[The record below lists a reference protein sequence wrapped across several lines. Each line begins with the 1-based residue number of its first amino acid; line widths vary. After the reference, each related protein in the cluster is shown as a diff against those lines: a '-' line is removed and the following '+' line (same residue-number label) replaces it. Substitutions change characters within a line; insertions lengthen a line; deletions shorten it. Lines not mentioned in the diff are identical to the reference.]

1 MADED
6 TENSKV
12 IQKALVPAA
21 TEFAE
26 ASKGAGA
33 ALGRSALAVA
43 RTVEV
48 LLSPLKPL
56 VWGYDQVKEKFF
68 PEVQEKLEKVPEDR
82 RQNPDVKIAGPS
94 IEALRFLGNDAT
106 LRDMFANLLVTSM
119 DRATAATAHPAYVEI
134 IKQLAPDEAKI
145 LTYFADNRDL
155 PVIDIYRHKGKQS
168 EYTIVARYVSTLRNV
183 IEIQHANLIQ
193 TSLENLIRLE
203 LVYSPPMTTML
214 DKDVYEAI
222 ENLPEVQ
229 EIKQSM
235 EREDG
240 INVSFPH
247 HIISRTQF
255 GDQFIKACVVRPNSK

>member
-6 TENSKV
+6 NENSKV
-12 IQKALVPAA
+12 IQKALMPAA

-26 ASKGAGA
+26 VSKGAGA
-33 ALGRSALAVA
+33 ALGRSALTVA
-43 RTVEV
+43 RSVEV
-48 LLSPLKPL
+48 LLSPLEPL
-56 VWGYDQVKEKFF
+56 VWGYDHVKEKFF

-82 RQNPDVKIAGPS
+82 RQNPDIKIAGPS

-134 IKQLAPDEAKI
+134 IKQLTPDEAKI
-145 LTYFADNRDL
+145 LTYFAGNEDL
-155 PVIDIYRHKGKQS
+155 PVIDIHRHKGKQE
-168 EYTIVARYVSTLRNV
+168 EYTIVARFVSTLRNV

-193 TSLENLIRLE
+193 TGLENLIRLE
-203 LVYSPPMTTML
+203 LCYSISTAALT
-214 DKDVYEAI
+214 DKSLYEAI

-229 EIKQSM
+229 ETKQSI

-240 INVSFPH
+240 VNISFPH
-247 HIISRTQF
+247 RIISRTQF
-255 GDQFIKACVVRPNSK
+255 GKLFIEACVVRPNSK